1 MKIEMTVIGNPGTL
15 SKRNAILLISTGQKI
30 VYLSIIILKLK
41 ELFMNLSER
50 VHPVDALNL
59 ILEKYDY
66 LEYDESNSESIV
78 KLRVKVK
85 ETCLEIE
92 RDSAVMHRI
101 KKELELAT
109 DRFYVPILN
118 PVSGSP
124 SQEIREKNGH
134 ISLCMR
140 SHAPERQTKSHEIGL
155 KNWSLKERTKHRQF

>member
-50 VHPVDALNL
+50 KHPVDALNL

-85 ETCLEIE
+85 ETCLEIG

-101 KKELELAT
+101 KNELERAT
-109 DRFYVPILN
+109 GRFYVPILN

-124 SQEIREKNGH
+124 SQEIRDKKWTYFTLHEKP
-134 ISLCMR
+134 R
-140 SHAPERQTKSHEIGL
+140 PRKAD
-155 KNWSLKERTKHRQF
+155 

>member
-101 KKELELAT
+101 
-109 DRFYVPILN
+109 
-118 PVSGSP
+118 
-124 SQEIREKNGH
+124 
-134 ISLCMR
+134 
-140 SHAPERQTKSHEIGL
+140 
-155 KNWSLKERTKHRQF
+155 